1 MAKKFPAWFRFSELM
16 AHEAG
21 PAASEEDARTWLL
34 QGALGP
40 LEPLMLTERKA
51 PKSGAG
57 GTGGSMVPV
66 PLFLHFQP
74 RSPGPGGA
82 LPQRWS
88 GEIGDAELTAARKAL
103 EAAALPLRAS
113 SLKPEPV
120 RKAALHLLRLW
131 SALVRAHTGS
141 ERLTGILCH
150 ALNGGATV
158 TTAPPTL
165 VSMEL
170 AMRKAG
176 AHGMIPGGTAPGD
189 TAGVPYL
196 YAERYQRPGNHEQGL
211 NKATPTGF
219 LLTTGSPAWR
229 AVQDMYAVC
238 FISAMEAYVTSQ
250 TRQVEYSLASTL
262 REAGITLPFNG
273 KTMSATSWWASVQQ
287 AVSRAAF
294 WQQRE
299 KPYSPRQFFYPLRV
313 AESTGT
319 LELEEGTGVP
329 LQRLDVGVVDPTKV
343 ILSPEWVANLMHAR
357 ALLGQEAGDRMGMGL
372 EDLLQSPPEEFMER
386 YLRWVE
392 EAGRAM
398 QILNAVVTSASFGG
412 GMGGGGGAGGGGRA
426 PCSHCGGTT
435 HHVNNCFNKGPQC
448 SGCSALVNVQV
459 GDATVQVCPTLKT
472 AQDAQGRKTF
482 GISGQVSRKTTKSE
496 AAKSEA
502 VVTTSAPTS
511 VQERVQALQA
521 QAAVKPGTAAAGG
534 AAQVQA
540 QGVPKPVDGSGGAKG
555 TPPPAGLNPRAVGF
569 TPPNQGGGKRGH

>member
-1 MAKKFPAWFRFSELM
+1 
-16 AHEAG
+16 
-21 PAASEEDARTWLL
+21 
-34 QGALGP
+34 
-40 LEPLMLTERKA
+40 
-51 PKSGAG
+51 
-57 GTGGSMVPV
+57 
-66 PLFLHFQP
+66 
-74 RSPGPGGA
+74 
-82 LPQRWS
+82 
-88 GEIGDAELTAARKAL
+88 
-103 EAAALPLRAS
+103 
-113 SLKPEPV
+113 
-120 RKAALHLLRLW
+120 
-131 SALVRAHTGS
+131 
-141 ERLTGILCH
+141 
-150 ALNGGATV
+150 
-158 TTAPPTL
+158 
-165 VSMEL
+165 MEL

-196 YAERYQRPGNHEQGL
+196 YAERYQRPGHHEQGL
-211 NKATPTGF
+211 NKASPTGF

-229 AVQDMYAVC
+229 AVQDMYTVC

-299 KPYSPRQFFYPLRV
+299 KPYSSRQFFYPHQV

-357 ALLGQEAGDRMGMGL
+357 ALLGQEAGD
-372 EDLLQSPPEEFMER
+372 
-386 YLRWVE
+386 
-392 EAGRAM
+392 
-398 QILNAVVTSASFGG
+398 
-412 GMGGGGGAGGGGRA
+412 
-426 PCSHCGGTT
+426 
-435 HHVNNCFNKGPQC
+435 KGPQC